1 MKLSVLLT
9 PERVILDV
17 REKDKNA
24 LLGTLIQRL
33 ASLAGVSDPAGLE
46 KEVKEREELGNTG
59 IGRGI
64 GFPHAKSAL
73 VSDIQVVL
81 ARPAKPV
88 DYGSLDGQPVTIV
101 LLIVAPAD
109 GDNNVY
115 LHTMARISRLLGKSD
130 VRQQILAAKSAEDVC
145 RIVEANEA

>member
-1 MKLSVLLT
+1 MKLSVLLS
-9 PERVILDV
+9 PERVVLDV
-17 REKDKNA
+17 KEKNKDA
-24 LLGTLIQRL
+24 LLGTLIQQL
-33 ASLAGVSDPAGLE
+33 AALGGVGDATALE
-46 KEVKEREELGNTG
+46 REVKEREELGNTG

-73 VSDIQVVL
+73 VRDIQVLL

-115 LHTMARISRLLGKSD
+115 LHTMARISRLLGKSE
-130 VRQQILAAKSAEDVC
+130 VRQKILAATSSEEVC
-145 RIVEANEA
+145 RLVEENEA